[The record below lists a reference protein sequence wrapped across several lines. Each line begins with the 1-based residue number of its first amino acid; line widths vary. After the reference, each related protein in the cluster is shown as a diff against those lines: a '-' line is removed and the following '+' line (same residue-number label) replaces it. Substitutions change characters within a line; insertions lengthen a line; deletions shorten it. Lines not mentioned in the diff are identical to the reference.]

1 MIARLALIASLIA
14 PLVAAPAFAQT
25 ARGSLEVQRSLSVA
39 AVHVRSARPDTL
51 SASLSVVSD
60 ASRPDA
66 PSVVMVR
73 GDPGRVYRIRVPE
86 TLISDQGVSIVEDVQ
101 IWSANTGDVS
111 TVRVSHMDADGRDL
125 LRITGRLR
133 QQGPASDGAVLTAL
147 PMTIDYE

>member
-1 MIARLALIASLIA
+1 MSLRALFLALALG
-14 PLVAAPAFAQT
+14 LVTTPALAQT

-39 AVHVRSARPDTL
+39 AVHVISARPDEL

-60 ASRPDA
+60 TGRSDA

-73 GDPGRVYRIRVPE
+73 GDPGRVYRIRVPD
-86 TLISDQGVSIVEDVQ
+86 TLVSDQGVSIVEDLQ

-111 TVRVSHMDADGRDL
+111 TARVSHMDLDGRDL

-133 QQGPASDGAVLTAL
+133 QEGSGRNGAIITAL
-147 PMTIDYE
+147 PLTIDYE